1 MVGFCKV
8 IQSISYELINI
19 KHENKL
25 SLLIEEFDSRKS
37 AKVCYLCHKKFPYS
51 RDINL
56 RSLSFIGKLKGVACS
71 VSNLRYSV
79 LKGIPLIMRS
89 GSNYDFYG
97 MIKHLATEFEE
108 CNLFS

>member
-1 MVGFCKV
+1 M
-8 IQSISYELINI
+8 LT
-19 KHENKL
+19 
-25 SLLIEEFDSRKS
+25 EEFESRKS

-71 VSNLRYSV
+71 VSNLTYSV
-79 LKGIPLIMRS
+79 LKEIPLIMRN
-89 GSNYDFYG
+89 GSNYDFYV
-97 MIKHLATEFEE
+97 MIKHLAAEFEE